1 MDNEIPRAGP
11 LLRARRHDDLQVAL
25 DGRERGHGR
34 ECERLALLV
43 AGGRTEAEA
52 RGRDEAHH
60 RRASLA
66 QSLPSTRYSGE
77 PNSRAATLRPYALD
91 ISERREASESRE
103 QLVDDL
109 RAAVSTKDEL
119 LALVSHELRTP
130 LTTLGGTANVLFRH
144 GNSISPASK
153 ETALLD
159 IVRGAE
165 RLEQIIEN
173 MLTIAH
179 AERIQPDIFEP
190 LLLNRVIASEF
201 DRYLERRPLREA
213 HFHPPDEILTVL
225 GREGYVQQI
234 LNNLLSNA
242 AKYGGQSAVD
252 VSLERV
258 GAEAIVAVADRG
270 EGVVSQDQ
278 SLVFE
283 AFFRSEEGTKRASGM
298 GLGLT
303 VCKRLVEL
311 QGGRIWY
318 ESREGGGSVFK
329 FSLPIVEAEPD

>member
-1 MDNEIPRAGP
+1 M
-11 LLRARRHDDLQVAL
+11 AR
-25 DGRERGHGR
+25 GYGT
-34 ECERLALLV
+34 ERL
-43 AGGRTEAEA
+43 
-52 RGRDEAHH
+52 
-60 RRASLA
+60 
-66 QSLPSTRYSGE
+66 LPNVV
-77 PNSRAATLRPYALD
+77 PHPATL
-91 ISERREASESRE
+91 
-103 QLVDDL
+103 
-109 RAAVSTKDEL
+109 
-119 LALVSHELRTP
+119 
-130 LTTLGGTANVLFRH
+130 
-144 GNSISPASK
+144 
-153 ETALLD
+153 
-159 IVRGAE
+159 RGAE

-190 LLLNRVIASEF
+190 LLLNRLIASEF
-201 DRYLERRPLREA
+201 DRYLERSPLREA

-242 AKYGGQSAVD
+242 VKYGGQSTVD

-318 ESREGGGSVFK
+318 ESREGGGSEFK
-329 FSLPIVEAEPD
+329 FSLPIVEDQPD